1 MFEQGEMSFLLV
13 LAESNLIETEIS
25 CLFNTVPA
33 WEWLLNHQNVQGL
46 PSKTWII

>member
-33 WEWLLNHQNVQGL
+33 GEWLLNHQNVQGL
-46 PSKTWII
+46 PSKT